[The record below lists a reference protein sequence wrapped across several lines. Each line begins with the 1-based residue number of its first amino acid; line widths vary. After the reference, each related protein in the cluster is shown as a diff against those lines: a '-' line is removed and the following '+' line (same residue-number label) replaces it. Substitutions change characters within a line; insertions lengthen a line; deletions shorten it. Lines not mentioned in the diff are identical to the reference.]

1 MVEPGSVQ
9 EGSSVAQQ
17 TSLFQRLS
25 DYEGH
30 VNLRVP
36 INARRLRITAMLLG
50 ALTVVGSIAYV
61 GGWLDDWYRSLYMN
75 TAGRPYTEIMRE
87 RPWLFPAGATIAIV
101 PASFLLPRQYWVRLV
116 LLFLTFWV
124 GFLGGHV
131 FWA

>member
-1 MVEPGSVQ
+1 MAEQTSVHEQ
-9 EGSSVAQQ
+9 P
-17 TSLFQRLS
+17 SLFQRVC

-36 INARRLRITAMLLG
+36 INARRLRITAIVLA
-50 ALTVVGSIAYV
+50 ALTVVGAIAYA
-61 GGWLDDWYRSLYMN
+61 GGWLDDWYRSLYIN
-75 TAGRPYTEIMRE
+75 TTGRPYTEIMRE
-87 RPWLFPAGATIAIV
+87 RPWLFPAVATLAIV
-101 PASFLLPRQYWVRLV
+101 PASFVLPRQYWVRLF